1 MLNQVIRKVNECL
14 LQIRSPCVLHGS
26 IRLGLISSVLCCG
39 LCSLAAAV
47 SVHIQ
52 GLCQCRWQGEG
63 HGTTSGYSLLSSMF
77 SWHVWLT
84 LFHCVLWI
92 AVFLVNT
99 SSSDPECQQHG
110 SSGAVCSQWS
120 ASPVGSF
127 FSAVTP
133 LRSTAGSPVTARI
146 RHIFPSTG
154 QQGIISLVM
163 LIFFLP
169 KCHCKC
175 INLSCIS
182 TKFPICQDN
191 F

>member
-1 MLNQVIRKVNECL
+1 MSVFC
-14 LQIRSPCVLHGS
+14 
-26 IRLGLISSVLCCG
+26 RLGVLACYMDPSDLGSYLQDSAVASALWQQLSQCISKG
-39 LCSLAAAV
+39 FV
-47 SVHIQ
+47 SAGGRVRGMGQ
-52 GLCQCRWQGEG
+52 LQV
-63 HGTTSGYSLLSSMF
+63 TVSSMF

-146 RHIFPSTG
+146 THIFPSTG

-169 KCHCKC
+169 KCHYKC

-182 TKFPICQDN
+182 TKFLICQDN